1 MEKQLINLFSI
12 AMVTFTLSFVTGM
25 SLYVA
30 NHEAPAME
38 QLQAQD
44 TPLDNT
50 TASAVLPE

>member
-1 MEKQLINLFSI
+1 MKKQLMKLFSI

-30 NHEAPAME
+30 NHDAPAME

>member
-1 MEKQLINLFSI
+1 MKKQLMKLFSI

-38 QLQAQD
+38 QLQEIGR
-44 TPLDNT
+44 
-50 TASAVLPE
+50 ASCRERV

>member
-1 MEKQLINLFSI
+1 MKKQLMKLFSI
-12 AMVTFTLSFVTGM
+12 AMVTFTLSFV
-25 SLYVA
+25 A
-30 NHEAPAME
+30 NHDAPAME